1 MNQDVIIRD
10 LQDWLENNLDKS
22 LSLDEVAARS
32 GYSKW
37 HLQRMFRSVTGN
49 ALGSYIRTRRLSRA
63 ATELGRQDQSI
74 LDIAL
79 QSGFDSQQ
87 SFSRAFKRQFSQTP
101 APTGRR
107 WLTLAIP
114 MVNMST
120 ADMRTRRPRTRLAVG
135 NRSRCGN
142 HRRLDNLEIIG

>member
-1 MNQDVIIRD
+1 MNQEVIIRD

-63 ATELGRQDQSI
+63 ATELCRHDQSI

-101 APTGRR
+101 GAYRSQMAYNGYPYGEYADRR
-107 WLTLAIP
+107 Y
-114 MVNMST
+114 
-120 ADMRTRRPRTRLAVG
+120 ADKKAK
-135 NRSRCGN
+135 NK
-142 HRRLDNLEIIG
+142 IGSQEPQPAW

>member
-1 MNQDVIIRD
+1 MNQELIIRD
-10 LQDWLENNLDKS
+10 LQNWLENNLDKS
-22 LSLDEVAARS
+22 LSLNDVAARS

-37 HLQRMFRSVTGN
+37 HLQRMFRGVTGN

-63 ATELGRQDQSI
+63 ASELCLHNQSI

-101 APTGRR
+101 GAYRSQMSYAHQFGDYAADSRR
-107 WLTLAIP
+107 YEEKNSPA
-114 MVNMST
+114 
-120 ADMRTRRPRTRLAVG
+120 RTEELQSAW
-135 NRSRCGN
+135 
-142 HRRLDNLEIIG
+142 

>member
-1 MNQDVIIRD
+1 MNQEVIIRD
-10 LQDWLENNLDKS
+10 LQQWLEKNLDKS

-37 HLQRMFRSVTGN
+37 HLQRMFRHVTGD

-63 ATELGRQDQSI
+63 ASELCFKDQSI

-101 APTGRR
+101 GAF
-107 WLTLAIP
+107 
-114 MVNMST
+114 
-120 ADMRTRRPRTRLAVG
+120 
-135 NRSRCGN
+135 RSRMSNSAQPYRHDACAFGE
-142 HRRLDNLEIIG
+142 RQYADGPVAGCRVRPEPQPAW

>member
-1 MNQDVIIRD
+1 MNQELIIQD
-10 LQDWLENNLDKS
+10 LQQWLEKNLDKS

-37 HLQRMFRSVTGN
+37 HLQRMFRSVTGD

-63 ATELGRQDQSI
+63 ASELCHKDQSI

-101 APTGRR
+101 GAYRSQMANGKTYRYEFGDYADRQYPDNNAKGK
-107 WLTLAIP
+107 LNKQEPQLAW
-114 MVNMST
+114 
-120 ADMRTRRPRTRLAVG
+120 
-135 NRSRCGN
+135 
-142 HRRLDNLEIIG
+142 

>member
-1 MNQDVIIRD
+1 MNQEVIIRD

-63 ATELGRQDQSI
+63 ATELCLQDQSI

-101 APTGRR
+101 GAYRLQMAYTYPYGEYASGRY
-107 WLTLAIP
+107 
-114 MVNMST
+114 
-120 ADMRTRRPRTRLAVG
+120 ADKKAKNKLRAQEPQPAW
-135 NRSRCGN
+135 
-142 HRRLDNLEIIG
+142 